1 MTEQKLSP
9 AQRRVVRLMESRP
22 EARWWNLT
30 ALECEARTVAA
41 LVRHGILKAYYE
53 DKEAKLWRL
62 VPEAE
67 RVPVP
72 DLDIPF

>member
-1 MTEQKLSP
+1 M
-9 AQRRVVRLMESRP
+9 
-22 EARWWNLT
+22 EARPDAIWWNLT

-41 LVRHGILKAYYE
+41 LEQHGVLKAY
-53 DKEAKLWRL
+53 DGEAQLWRL

-67 RVPVP
+67 RKPLP